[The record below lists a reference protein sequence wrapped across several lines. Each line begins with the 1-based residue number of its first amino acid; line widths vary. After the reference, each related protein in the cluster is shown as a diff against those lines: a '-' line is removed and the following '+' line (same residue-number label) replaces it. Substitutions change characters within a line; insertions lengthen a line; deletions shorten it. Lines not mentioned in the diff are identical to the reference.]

1 MYQMFN
7 FCPMLRLG
15 KLTFLQM
22 TGKIVLKP
30 LRRKTKKEHQ
40 VTSFSLYSVIL
51 PDLFFL
57 FSILSLNI
65 FTTNSHITLGLP
77 VVSQEKRDRGRE

>member
-30 LRRKTKKEHQ
+30 LRRKTKKR
-40 VTSFSLYSVIL
+40 TPSNVI
-51 PDLFFL
+51 FTL
-57 FSILSLNI
+57 FSNFTRLILFIQYFKS
-65 FTTNSHITLGLP
+65 
-77 VVSQEKRDRGRE
+77 